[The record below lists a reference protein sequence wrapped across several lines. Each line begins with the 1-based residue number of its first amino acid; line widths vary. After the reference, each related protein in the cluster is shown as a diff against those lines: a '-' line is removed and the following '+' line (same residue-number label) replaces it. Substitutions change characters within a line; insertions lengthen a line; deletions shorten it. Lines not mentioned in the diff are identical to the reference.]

1 MIQHKH
7 RGGPTERPSPHRA
20 KELQE
25 RPVADLNDEL
35 PVDLEDPTGT
45 AGPGDGSGG
54 IDREEAAARE
64 TARETSGGCIR
75 RR

>member
-1 MIQHKH
+1 MIQQKH
-7 RGGPTERPSPHRA
+7 RGAPSERPSPHRV

-25 RPVADLNDEL
+25 RPAADLNDEL
-35 PVDLEDPTGT
+35 PVDPDDPSGT

-54 IDREEAAARE
+54 IDSAEEAARE
-64 TARETSGGCIR
+64 TARETSGGRIR